1 MPTAGGS
8 FQNQTVYSG
17 PIAAMAQDEPMLRFV
32 LHRPVGASRLCSLWN
47 REPLKTCG
55 FSGLFLAKCDAMRR
69 CYERRGDSAGF
80 PAVFWII
87 WEPEP
92 IRSTLT
98 GSCNLSYRPANPAA
112 LFVARAMI
120 ARRTAGTI

>member
-8 FQNQTVYSG
+8 SQNQSTYSG

-32 LHRPVGASRLCSLWN
+32 LLRPVEAGRLCSLWN
-47 REPLKTCG
+47 HSPLKTCG
-55 FSGLFLAKCDAMRR
+55 FSGLFRAKCEAVRR
-69 CYERRGDSAGF
+69 CYERRKESAGF
-80 PAVFWII
+80 PAVFEII

-98 GSCNLSYRPANPAA
+98 GSGDLSYRPANPAA
-112 LFVARAMI
+112 LLVARAMI